1 MNDQTNPP
9 SYPQPI
15 FFNPKTASFSPVP
28 EQEADNHSQPHHH
41 KPFPAELLKR
51 LLANGSSNNLLT
63 NLLAQSLQSGQ
74 TAPSPDF
81 AMQALSS
88 LLANTKRPQ
97 NKKEDSQ
104 PSQNEKEEIIEEK

>member
-15 FFNPKTASFSPVP
+15 FFNPKTASFSPMP
-28 EQEADNHSQPHHH
+28 EQQEIPVQNHQH

-51 LLANGSSNNLLT
+51 LLSNGNSNNLLT

-74 TAPSPDF
+74 TSPSPDF

-97 NKKEDSQ
+97 NKKE
-104 PSQNEKEEIIEEK
+104 PSPPQNEQEEIIEEK